1 MTNKLRE
8 IYEEM
13 AKRVGITIDQIDFTD
28 ENWFTTQKWTIQEEL
43 DFKDWLVE
51 FMQNNP
57 EVIDELVEQG
67 IIRRDILE
75 MAIDFVIFYG
85 WDFKHSKENN

>member
-8 IYEEM
+8 VYEEM

-28 ENWFTTQKWTIQEEL
+28 ANWFTKQKWTIKEEL
-43 DFKDWLVE
+43 NFKDWLVE
-51 FMQNNP
+51 FMENNP
-57 EVIDELVEQG
+57 EVIDEMVEQG

-75 MAIDFVIFYG
+75 MALDFVIFYG
-85 WDFKHSKENN
+85 WDFKNSK

>member
-8 IYEEM
+8 VYEEM

-28 ENWFTTQKWTIQEEL
+28 ANWFTKQKWTIKEEL
-43 DFKDWLVE
+43 NFKDWLVE
-51 FMQNNP
+51 FMENNP
-57 EVIDELVEQG
+57 EVIDEMVEQG

-75 MAIDFVIFYG
+75 MAVDFVIFYG
-85 WDFKHSKENN
+85 WDFKNSK

>member
-8 IYEEM
+8 VYEEM

-28 ENWFTTQKWTIQEEL
+28 ANWFTKQKWTIKEEL
-43 DFKDWLVE
+43 NFKDWLVE
-51 FMQNNP
+51 FMENNP
-57 EVIDELVEQG
+57 EVIDEMVEQG

-75 MAIDFVIFYG
+75 MALDFVIFYG
-85 WDFKHSKENN
+85 WDFKKSK